1 MYMSDA
7 RTVKIVEDGSIL
19 RISLDRPKQRNALN
33 DSVRREL
40 ETVLSNMMERADIR
54 LIIFTGEGPSF
65 CAGADL
71 TTTSYP
77 PVEGDWSTR
86 RLRASTW
93 QRLLELVDR
102 VPQVTIASMHSHVIG
117 GGALLATACDFRV
130 ITDDIVFCIPEL
142 ALGIP
147 LTWNGI
153 PLLAREVG
161 LPVTRDWVMTARNVH
176 SDELV
181 KMGWAQRCVPA
192 KKLAEATEKLAGELL
207 EIPAGPLSMTR
218 AMMSALSRSHPS
230 MQLGWADADIQQ
242 WTFTEEEYRETARKY
257 MSRLK
262 SKT

>member
-1 MYMSDA
+1 MSDA
-7 RTVKIVEDGSIL
+7 RTVNIIEDGAIL
-19 RISLDRPKQRNALN
+19 RISLNRPKQLNALN
-33 DSVRREL
+33 DALRREL
-40 ETVLSNMMERADIR
+40 ETVLNSMMERSDIR
-54 LIIFTGEGPSF
+54 LIVLTGEGNSF

-71 TTTSYP
+71 TTTSYQ
-77 PVEGDWSTR
+77 PVEGSWTNR

-93 QRLLELVDR
+93 QRLLELVER
-102 VPQVTIASMHSHVIG
+102 VPQVTIASMHGHVIG

-130 ITDDIVFCIPEL
+130 ITDDIVFRIPEL

-161 LPVTRDWVMTARNVH
+161 LPVTRDWVMTARKVYA
-176 SDELV
+176 DELV
-181 KMGWAQRCVPA
+181 KTGWAQRCVPA
-192 KKLAEATEKLAGELL
+192 NELAEATRQLAGDLL
-207 EIPAGPLSMTR
+207 DIPAGPLSMTR

-242 WTFTEEEYRETARKY
+242 WTFNEDEYRETARKY
-257 MSRLK
+257 MSGLK

>member
-1 MYMSDA
+1 MSDDCA
-7 RTVKIVEDGSIL
+7 VKITQDGPIL
-19 RISLDRPKQRNALN
+19 RISLNRPKQLNALN
-33 DSVRREL
+33 DAIRRKL
-40 ETVLSNMMERADIR
+40 ETALNSMMERSDIR
-54 LIIFTGEGPSF
+54 LIVLTGEGTSF

-77 PVEGDWSTR
+77 PIEGDWTNR

-93 QRLLELVDR
+93 QRLLELVER
-102 VPQVTIASMHSHVIG
+102 VPQVTIASIHGHVIG

-130 ITDDIVFCIPEL
+130 ISDDVVLRIPEL

-153 PLLAREVG
+153 PQLAREVG
-161 LPVTRDWVMTARNVH
+161 LPVTRDWVMTARKV
-176 SDELV
+176 DAEELV
-181 KMGWAQRCVPA
+181 KTGWAQRRAPA
-192 KKLAEATEKLAGELL
+192 NELPEATNKLVGELL

-257 MSRLK
+257 MSQLK
-262 SKT
+262 SRI

>member
-1 MYMSDA
+1 MSDT
-7 RTVKIVEDGSIL
+7 RTLKITEDGPVL
-19 RISLDRPKQRNALN
+19 RVSLNRPKQLNALN
-33 DSVRREL
+33 DAVRREL
-40 ETVLSNMMERADIR
+40 ETVLNAMMERSDIR
-54 LIIFTGEGPSF
+54 LIVLTGEGSSF

-77 PVEGDWSTR
+77 PVEGDWTNR

-93 QRLLELVDR
+93 QRLLELVER
-102 VPQVTIASMHSHVIG
+102 LPQVTIASMQGHVIG

-130 ITDDIVFCIPEL
+130 ITDDIVLRIPEL

-161 LPVTRDWVMTARNVH
+161 LPVVRDWVMTARNVYA
-176 SDELV
+176 DELD
-181 KMGWAQRCVPA
+181 KTGWAQRCVPSNE
-192 KKLAEATEKLAGELL
+192 LAEATEKLAGELMD
-207 EIPAGPLSMTR
+207 IPAGPLSMTR

-242 WTFTEEEYRETARKY
+242 WTFNEEEYRETARKY
-257 MSRLK
+257 LSRLK
-262 SKT
+262 SED